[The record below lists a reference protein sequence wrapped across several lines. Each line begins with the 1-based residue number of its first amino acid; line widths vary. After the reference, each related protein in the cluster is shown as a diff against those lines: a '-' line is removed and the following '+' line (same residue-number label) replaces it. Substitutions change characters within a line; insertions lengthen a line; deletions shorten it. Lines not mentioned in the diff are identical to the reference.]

1 LFDTKRLSEEVKV
14 LSSDE
19 FEGRGPATE
28 GEKKTIDYLIAQFKA
43 AGVQPGGDLKDGK
56 RLWTQAVPLLRSQIS
71 GTPNLSVAVKKKAR
85 PLVQGNDIA
94 VRAAL
99 DGSKAVNIKNAP
111 LVFAGYGVS
120 APERQW
126 DDFKG
131 VDLKGKV
138 AVVLINDPDF

>member
-1 LFDTKRLSEEVKV
+1 MKLIATPLAVLCAAVLSMPAYAAKPAKAPKAPKTPLFDTKRLSEEVKV

-99 DGSKAVNIKNAP
+99 DGFKAVNIKNAP
-111 LVFAGYGVS
+111 LV
-120 APERQW
+120 
-126 DDFKG
+126 
-131 VDLKGKV
+131 
-138 AVVLINDPDF
+138 